1 MVLGAHGS
9 PRQVSKQVARENA
22 CTRCPHFY
30 FPRFPMDELDAAA
43 VQGKIT
49 LLPGYDAELTSVT
62 FSIQD
67 EDHTIGNA
75 LRYMLMKEYVQ

>member
-1 MVLGAHGS
+1 
-9 PRQVSKQVARENA
+9 
-22 CTRCPHFY
+22 
-30 FPRFPMDELDAAA
+30 MDELDAAA